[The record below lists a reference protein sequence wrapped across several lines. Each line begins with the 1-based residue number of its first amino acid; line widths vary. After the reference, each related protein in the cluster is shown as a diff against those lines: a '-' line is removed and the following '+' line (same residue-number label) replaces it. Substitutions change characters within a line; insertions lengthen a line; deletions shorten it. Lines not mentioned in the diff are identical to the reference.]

1 MRSVLFMCKTH
12 AFQFELNNIYYYVD
26 QKIIL
31 LKIFEEI
38 QMAKIR
44 YLNSEYES
52 IVDMKGISEVP
63 IFENSISIKLL
74 GGEKG

>member
-1 MRSVLFMCKTH
+1 MSKIH
-12 AFQFELNNIYYYVD
+12 AFQFKLNNIYYYID

-44 YLNSEYES
+44 YLNLDCES
-52 IVDMKGISEVP
+52 IVDIKGISELP
-63 IFENSISIKLL
+63 TYETSISIKLL
-74 GGEKG
+74 GGGKG

>member
-1 MRSVLFMCKTH
+1 MCKTH

-44 YLNSEYES
+44 YLNSEYERNFGS
-52 IVDMKGISEVP
+52 AYI
-63 IFENSISIKLL
+63 
-74 GGEKG
+74 

>member
-1 MRSVLFMCKTH
+1 MCKTH

-38 QMAKIR
+38 QVAKIR
-44 YLNSEYES
+44 CLNSEYES